1 MFDERFEFL
10 WFTLTQHWVDVSCL
24 PGMGMDFPAHTYPEV
39 GTLYEHSENIL
50 FRLRHFTEII
60 SENYLNLCQNIRIV
74 HYSLSDGGGWSK
86 MKVSFSV
93 SF

>member
-1 MFDERFEFL
+1 
-10 WFTLTQHWVDVSCL
+10 
-24 PGMGMDFPAHTYPEV
+24 MDFPAHTCPEV
-39 GTLYEHSENIL
+39 RTLYEHSENIL

-60 SENYLNLCQNIRIV
+60 SENYLNLCHNIRIV

-93 SF
+93 SIWHRSLKFRKNIFYISSKVRPFDM